1 MKKLAALAL
10 AATIGAASLE
20 PLPAQALTD
29 TERAALVAIL
39 FLGMAAAAS
48 GRHGSGFNSGSD
60 WDSERYGEPFSPSEG
75 IVCLPKPRQCFANGR
90 LSQRWTQRI
99 YG

>member
-1 MKKLAALAL
+1 MKKLPALAL
-10 AATIGAASLE
+10 AVVIGATSFA
-20 PLPAQALTD
+20 PVPAHALND
-29 TERAALVAIL
+29 TERAALAAIL

-60 WDSERYGEPFSPSEG
+60 WDTERYGEPFSPSEG
-75 IVCLPKPRQCFANGR
+75 IVCLPRPRQCFANGR